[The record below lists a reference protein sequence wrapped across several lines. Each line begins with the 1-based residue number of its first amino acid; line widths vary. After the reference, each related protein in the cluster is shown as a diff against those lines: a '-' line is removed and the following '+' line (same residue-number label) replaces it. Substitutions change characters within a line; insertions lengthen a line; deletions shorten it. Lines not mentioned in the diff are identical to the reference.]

1 VKKIIL
7 ATQNA
12 HKLEELKAVLP
23 AGWDVQT
30 AFDAGIRGELPETGL
45 TLSDN
50 ATQKAMFLWDHC
62 ATPSLADDSGL
73 EVTVLDG
80 APGVYSAMYAG
91 PERSD
96 QANRSLLL
104 ANLVGATDRAARF
117 RTVLAWATAEGI
129 QLYEGVV
136 YGQIAHDE
144 RGSYGFGYD
153 RIFIPNDG
161 NGRTFAEM
169 LPEEKVAM
177 SHRSR
182 AVRAWLTGLERS

>member
-1 VKKIIL
+1 MNKIIL

-12 HKLEELKAVLP
+12 HKLEELRSVLP
-23 AGWDVQT
+23 EGWEVQT
-30 AFDAGIRGELPETGL
+30 AFDAGIRGELPETGS
-45 TLSDN
+45 TLEEN
-50 ATQKAMFLWDHC
+50 ATQKAKYLWDHC
-62 ATPSLADDSGL
+62 GISSLADDSGL
-73 EVTVLDG
+73 EVPVLDG

-96 QANRSLLL
+96 RANRSLLL

-136 YGQIAHDE
+136 YGQIAHGE
-144 RGSYGFGYD
+144 HGEYGFGYD

-161 NGRTFAEM
+161 DGRTFAEM
-169 LPEEKVAM
+169 LPEEKVAI

-182 AVRAWLTGLERS
+182 AVRAWITGLERS

>member
-1 VKKIIL
+1 MNKIIL
-7 ATQNA
+7 ATQNS
-12 HKLEELKAVLP
+12 HKLEELRSVLP
-23 AGWDVQT
+23 EGWEVQT

-45 TLSDN
+45 TLEEN
-50 ATQKAMFLWDHC
+50 ASQKAKFLWHHC
-62 ATPSLADDSGL
+62 GISSLSDDSGL
-73 EVTVLDG
+73 EVSALDG
-80 APGVYSAMYAG
+80 APGVNSAMYAG

-104 ANLVGATDRAARF
+104 ANLVGATDRAASF

-136 YGQIAHDE
+136 YGHIALEE
-144 RGSYGFGYD
+144 RGEYGFGYD

-161 NGRTFAEM
+161 DGRTFAEM
-169 LPEEKVAM
+169 LPEEKAAM

-182 AVRAWLTGLERS
+182 AVRAWITGLERS

>member
-1 VKKIIL
+1 VNKIIL

-12 HKLEELKAVLP
+12 HKLEELRSVLP
-23 AGWDVQT
+23 KGWEVLT
-30 AFDAGIRGELPETGL
+30 AFDAGIRGELPETGS
-45 TLSDN
+45 TLEEN
-50 ATQKAMFLWDHC
+50 AFQKAMHLWNHC
-62 ATPSLADDSGL
+62 GIPSLADDSGL
-73 EVTVLDG
+73 QVAGLSG
-80 APGVYSAMYAG
+80 APGVHSAMYAG

-104 ANLVGATDRAARF
+104 ANLVGAADRAATF
-117 RTVLAWATAEGI
+117 RTVLAWATLEGI

-136 YGQIAHDE
+136 HGQITHDE
-144 RGSYGFGYD
+144 RGEYGFGYD
-153 RIFIPNDG
+153 RIFVPNEGD
-161 NGRTFAEM
+161 GRTFAEM

>member
-1 VKKIIL
+1 MNKIIL

-12 HKLEELKAVLP
+12 HKLEELRSVLP
-23 AGWDVQT
+23 EGWEVQT
-30 AFDAGIRGELPETGL
+30 AFDAGIRGELPETGS
-45 TLSDN
+45 TLEEN
-50 ATQKAMFLWDHC
+50 ATQKAKYLWDHC
-62 ATPSLADDSGL
+62 GISSLADDSGL
-73 EVTVLDG
+73 EVPVLDG

-91 PERSD
+91 SERSD

-136 YGQIAHDE
+136 YGQIAHGE
-144 RGSYGFGYD
+144 RGEYGFGYD

-161 NGRTFAEM
+161 DGRTFAEM
-169 LPEEKVAM
+169 LTEEKVAI

-182 AVRAWLTGLERS
+182 AVRAWLNGLERS

>member
-73 EVTVLDG
+73 EVEVLDG

-91 PERSD
+91 PDRSD
-96 QANRSLLL
+96 QANRTLLL
-104 ANLVGATDRAARF
+104 RNVANSTNRSARF
-117 RTVLAWATAEGI
+117 RTVLAWATARGVA
-129 QLYEGVV
+129 LYEGTVH
-136 YGQIAHDE
+136 GSIATEE
-144 RGSYGFGYD
+144 RGLNGFGYD
-153 RIFIPNDG
+153 RIFIPDDG
-161 NGRTFAEM
+161 DGRTFAEM
-169 LPEEKVAM
+169 LPEEKLAM

-182 AVRAWLTGLERS
+182 AVRAWLTALERS

>member
-12 HKLEELKAVLP
+12 NKLEELRSVLP
-23 AGWDVQT
+23 EGWEVQT
-30 AFDAGIRGELPETGL
+30 AFDAGIRGELPETGS
-45 TLSDN
+45 TLEEN
-50 ATQKAMFLWDHC
+50 ATQKAKYLWDHC
-62 ATPSLADDSGL
+62 GISSLADDSGL
-73 EVTVLDG
+73 EVPVLDG

-96 QANRSLLL
+96 RANRSLLL

-136 YGQIAHDE
+136 YGQIAHGE
-144 RGSYGFGYD
+144 YGEYGFGYD

-161 NGRTFAEM
+161 DGRTFAEM
-169 LPEEKVAM
+169 LPEEKVAI

-182 AVRAWLTGLERS
+182 AVRAWITGLERS

>member
-1 VKKIIL
+1 VNKIIL

-12 HKLEELKAVLP
+12 HKLEELRSVLP
-23 AGWDVQT
+23 EGWEVQT
-30 AFDAGIRGELPETGL
+30 AFDAGIRGELPETGS
-45 TLSDN
+45 TLEEN
-50 ATQKAMFLWDHC
+50 ATQKAKYLWDHC
-62 ATPSLADDSGL
+62 GISSLADDSGL
-73 EVTVLDG
+73 EVPVLDG

-96 QANRSLLL
+96 RANRSLLL

-144 RGSYGFGYD
+144 RGAYGFGYD

-161 NGRTFAEM
+161 DGRTFAEM

>member
-1 VKKIIL
+1 VNKIIL

-12 HKLEELKAVLP
+12 HKLEELRSVLP
-23 AGWDVQT
+23 EGWEVQT
-30 AFDAGIRGELPETGL
+30 AFDAGIRGELPETGS
-45 TLSDN
+45 TLEEN
-50 ATQKAMFLWDHC
+50 AAQKAKFLWDYC
-62 ATPSLADDSGL
+62 GISSLADDSGL

-117 RTVLAWATAEGI
+117 RTVLAWATDQGI
-129 QLYEGVV
+129 PLFDGIV
-136 YGQIAHDE
+136 YGRIADDE
-144 RGSYGFGYD
+144 RGEYGFGYD

-161 NGRTFAEM
+161 DGRTFAEM
-169 LPEEKVAM
+169 LPEEKVAI

-182 AVRAWLTGLERS
+182 AVRAWITGLERS